1 MLRICDVAVELVRD
15 VMPMVR
21 EIERFD
27 ADLASQ
33 ARRAVMSAALNVAEG
48 ADQAGKRRA
57 LHYRIAM
64 GSAREAWT
72 ALLVAGAAGYVGPPS
87 AHVKNKFNHVIG
99 TLHKCLVPKKAS

>member
-1 MLRICDVAVELVRD
+1 MLRIDAVAIELVRD
-15 VMPMVR
+15 AMPMIR

-27 ADLASQ
+27 VDLARQ

-48 ADQAGKRRA
+48 GDQPGKRRA

-72 ALLVAGAAGYVGPPS
+72 ALLVAEAAGYVGKPS
-87 AHVKNKFNHVIG
+87 ADIQNKFSHVIG
-99 TLHKCLVPKKAS
+99 TLHKCLVPKKQS